1 MPKIRIVE
9 KDFTGKVQSSA
20 ISNVVYVPVKANTG
34 INLNNGCSKDV
45 AGSATAVKVFDGI
58 TLYRSASAFS
68 DDASAYQMVESGVE
82 GATSSVKTTVL
93 DAQSLDYKLC
103 VHLLNIGFEV
113 LVEVIDNVSKSAPSW
128 TLLEDKNLYDVRF
141 LTLGNMTSL
150 YATEASKMIST
161 AAKRG
166 DCLALVNADES
177 DAEFSYS
184 VSDVRAEFDGT
195 NGEYAAAFTP
205 WFKTKNGDFQNPGA
219 AEKVEYVVPAA
230 FGYLFAYANA
240 TKNCP
245 EWYAIAGFER
255 GIIPE
260 LTDVCH
266 VYTTAEVEMLQARAA
281 NEEVEL
287 DDASDN
293 VGYAINPIC
302 YVRPAGYIIYGNRTL
317 KSNDASK
324 KLTAQSFL
332 NVRNGLSAIKK
343 VMYEASKKYTF
354 EQNTETL
361 WINFQAYVTP
371 LLDRMQT
378 GNGILGYQ
386 FIRQK
391 TDAKAR
397 LKARLNLVP
406 IEAVE
411 DFDLEVYLTDD
422 LTVSE

>member
-1 MPKIRIVE
+1 MPKIRITE
-9 KDFTGKVQSSA
+9 KDFTGRVQSSA
-20 ISNVVYVPVKANTG
+20 ISNVVYLP
-34 INLNNGCSKDV
+34 L
-45 AGSATAVKVFDGI
+45 
-58 TLYRSASAFS
+58 
-68 DDASAYQMVESGVE
+68 MVTSGVNAKGEFFREEIGKETTTEIAVDLSGIILYTSTSEFKNSVENVYQKVSAGE
-82 GATSSVKTTVL
+82 GATTSNVNIVAAT
-93 DAQSLDYKLC
+93 SLDYKLA
-103 VHLLNIGFEV
+103 VHLLNIGYQV
-113 LVEVIDNVSKSAPSW
+113 LVEFVDSTNKPSW
-128 TLLEDKNLYDVRF
+128 SRLEDKNLYDVRF
-141 LTLGNMTSL
+141 LTLGNCVDL
-150 YATEASKMIST
+150 YATETGNMIST

-166 DCLALVNADES
+166 DCVALVNTNELDSTFDYTAT
-177 DAEFSYS
+177 S
-184 VSDVRAEFDGT
+184 VRSKFDGT

-205 WFKTKNGDFQNPGA
+205 WFKTNNSDFQNPGA
-219 AEKVEYVVPAA
+219 QEKVEYAVPAA

-240 TKNCP
+240 TKNSP

-260 LTDVCH
+260 LTSVCH
-266 VYTTAEVEMLQARAA
+266 EYTTAEVEVLQARAVA
-281 NEEVEL
+281 AEVEL

-317 KSNDASK
+317 RVNDASK

-386 FIRQK
+386 FIRQR